1 MPILPPL
8 LAEELERSAPGRWRL
23 APGKRHWRLLID
35 DCQVT
40 ILTRSSRPGR
50 LLDRRMALN
59 QRAAVRRYL
68 ARQP

>member
-1 MPILPPL
+1 LNAQRRGVGAWLP
-8 LAEELERSAPGRWRL
+8 ANVTGA
-23 APGKRHWRLLID
+23 D

-40 ILTRSSRPGR
+40 ILTRSSRPER

-68 ARQP
+68 ARQL